1 MSWIVSVLLTVID
14 FRYDV
19 VIEVICIIIL
29 VLVFFMIFSWCHSH
43 EHFLV
48 WTVGRV
54 MVGTDSGAPHLALQ
68 CDTLGTKILS
78 VPAVTTASAPST
90 AFVAPGSIPVSIV
103 TESPDLQLLHL
114 IRHHLHH
121 GLLPPQQL
129 INVLCDVRHELIQLG
144 VLRLELFAIGCFDKS
159 NETGVNGF

>member
-78 VPAVTTASAPST
+78 VPAVTTANAVATANASPSA
-90 AFVAPGSIPVSIV
+90 GSNAGDPATPLSI
-103 TESPDLQLLHL
+103 
-114 IRHHLHH
+114 
-121 GLLPPQQL
+121 
-129 INVLCDVRHELIQLG
+129 
-144 VLRLELFAIGCFDKS
+144 
-159 NETGVNGF
+159 